1 MPPER
6 RNRTRQWI
14 ACLTATASY
23 WALSTASALA
33 NSTEDLRDPFMFE
46 PLPHAVAA
54 PAPRPLQTLV
64 GILWDAAHPL
74 AIIGDQT
81 VGVGDTVSGWQVTRI
96 QQNGV
101 EIQRGDRHELLAPG
115 SSIPSD

>member
-1 MPPER
+1 MPPDIAGCAR
-6 RNRTRQWI
+6 RWVAI
-14 ACLTATASY
+14 LTVGASA
-23 WALSTASALA
+23 WALSSASAPA
-33 NSTEDLRDPFMFE
+33 FSAENVRDPFVFG
-46 PLPHAVAA
+46 PRPDAVAHVTSA
-54 PAPRPLQTLV
+54 EQVLV

-81 VGVGDTVSGWQVTRI
+81 VGVGDTVSGWQVTGI